1 MVAIEG
7 NETWPVD
14 NWGELTSRIRDEIR
28 RFHSAA
34 SFVDIWV
41 LQGSSWL
48 GHPKVEIWAV
58 YRGKLTDESDLSR
71 TTLRRRLRD
80 ILHDMNIDAFIRL
93 HTVTKSDIKD
103 WRPEG
108 V

>member
-7 NETWPVD
+7 NEAWSVE
-14 NWGELTSRIRDEIR
+14 NWTELESRIRDEVR
-28 RFHSAA
+28 RFHPSA

-41 LQGSSWL
+41 LQGTSWL

-71 TTLRRRLRD
+71 TTLRSRLDD
-80 ILHDMNIDAFIRL
+80 ILYDMNVDAFIHL
-93 HTVTKSDIKD
+93 HLVTKSDIKD

-108 V
+108 I

>member
-1 MVAIEG
+1 M
-7 NETWPVD
+7 
-14 NWGELTSRIRDEIR
+14 
-28 RFHSAA
+28 
-34 SFVDIWV
+34 
-41 LQGSSWL
+41 
-48 GHPKVEIWAV
+48 

-71 TTLRRRLRD
+71 TTLRRHLRD